1 MCTLCRHKKPVSD
14 GSVVFNVIK
23 EKSVCDAANDHTT
36 NLEMLISRSKKKIY
50 IYIFK
55 YLLRSSQM

>member
-23 EKSVCDAANDHTT
+23 EKSVCDAANDRTT
-36 NLEMLISRSKKKIY
+36 NLEMLISRSKKKYIY
-50 IYIFK
+50 IYIYF
-55 YLLRSSQM
+55 